1 MLLMDP
7 LSEVHVFITR
17 VKMEKLY
24 WGGGQTN
31 EEKDKTMSSEK
42 YWRTPVFYVVAN
54 IPGNGMPVRSAI
66 LNFFVK
72 FRKPAEHLFSGA
84 F

>member
-7 LSEVHVFITR
+7 LSEVHVLVIR
-17 VKMEKLY
+17 VKREKLH

-42 YWRTPVFYVVAN
+42 YWPTPVFYVVAN
-54 IPGNGMPVRSAI
+54 IPGNGMPVRSVI

-72 FRKPAEHLFSGA
+72 FRKSAEQLFSAA